1 MEQMDTFAVRLD
13 RRLEEAQAALAARVH
28 DDGRVRCNSGRGATG
43 TARSRCTRTVRR
55 ATLAATVLFASG
67 CAAPVLY
74 TGGYES
80 GGAAAAGEP
89 MYQRYLP
96 ARLLA
101 QAAALELTAEQV
113 AALGALRDS
122 AQAGGLTPLDAAQ
135 SARGVLR
142 PTQRRAVEADPR
154 RPVSPTPPPAPP
166 HRH

>member
-1 MEQMDTFAVRLD
+1 MNREDTFTERRD
-13 RRLEEAQAALAARVH
+13 RPLEEHRAVPMRA
-28 DDGRVRCNSGRGATG
+28 
-43 TARSRCTRTVRR
+43 VRR
-55 ATLAATVLFASG
+55 ATLAATLLFASA
-67 CAAPVLY
+67 CAAPVLH
-74 TGGYES
+74 TGSYERS
-80 GGAAAAGEP
+80 AAEDAEP
-89 MYQRYLP
+89 MYRRYAP

-122 AQAGGLTPLDAAQ
+122 AQAGRLTPLDAAQ

-154 RPVSPTPPPAPP
+154 RPVSPRPPPAPP

>member
-1 MEQMDTFAVRLD
+1 MNREDTFAARLD
-13 RRLEEAQAALAARVH
+13 RRLEENRAAL
-28 DDGRVRCNSGRGATG
+28 
-43 TARSRCTRTVRR
+43 TRTMRR
-55 ATLAATVLFASG
+55 ATLVATLLFASG
-67 CAAPVLY
+67 CAAPVLH
-74 TGGYES
+74 TGSYEPS
-80 GGAAAAGEP
+80 GSAAGEP

-122 AQAGGLTPLDAAQ
+122 AQAGLLTPLDAAQ
-135 SARGVLR
+135 SARGVLT
-142 PTQRRAVEADPR
+142 PTQRRAVEAAPR